1 MMKQCGQERII
12 HARHF
17 QIKVIYQPD
26 AKTQC

>member
-1 MMKQCGQERII
+1 MMKQCGQKRII

-17 QIKVIYQPD
+17 QIEVIYQPN

>member
-1 MMKQCGQERII
+1 MKQCGQERII

-17 QIKVIYQPD
+17 QIEAIYQLD

>member
-1 MMKQCGQERII
+1 MKQRGQERII

-17 QIKVIYQPD
+17 QIKIIDQPD

>member
-1 MMKQCGQERII
+1 MIKQCEQERII

-17 QIKVIYQPD
+17 QIEVIYQPD